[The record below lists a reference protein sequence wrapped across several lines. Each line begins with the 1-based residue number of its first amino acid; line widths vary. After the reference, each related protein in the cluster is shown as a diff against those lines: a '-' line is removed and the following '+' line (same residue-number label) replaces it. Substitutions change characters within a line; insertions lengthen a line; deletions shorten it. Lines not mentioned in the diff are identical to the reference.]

1 MTLEDDIV
9 ISLTLLVEY
18 KTEGPKFESHTNPE
32 LTFSIKDEN
41 WVFPRPKVVAET
53 QQEVNV
59 ALLDDG

>member
-32 LTFSIKDEN
+32 LTFSMKDSD
-41 WVFPRPKVVAET
+41 WVFPRPPVVAEI
-53 QQEVNV
+53 QQEINI
-59 ALLDDG
+59 AMLDNG